1 VTADSAATAAVDTR
15 RGSGSARFR
24 PALPFYPQDLK
35 NVLQNFNSMYHF
47 DTGFLFALFKEGA
60 DFSGLADTP
69 VTLAPY

>member
-1 VTADSAATAAVDTR
+1 MTADSAATAAIDIR

-24 PALPFYPQDLK
+24 PALRFYPHDLK
-35 NVLQNFNSMYHF
+35 NVLPNFNSICHF
-47 DTGFLFALFKEGA
+47 DTGFLFAPFKEDA